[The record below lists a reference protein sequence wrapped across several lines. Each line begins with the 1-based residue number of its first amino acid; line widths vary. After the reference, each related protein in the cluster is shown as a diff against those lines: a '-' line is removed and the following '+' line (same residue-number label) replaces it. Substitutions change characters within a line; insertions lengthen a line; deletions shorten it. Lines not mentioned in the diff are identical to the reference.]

1 MRGCSRCRRR
11 AAAIA
16 TVAET
21 KNTQR
26 RVQESERERAV
37 ERARRGS
44 SRRVGLVD
52 GTECAQLAKYTQ
64 WAKCAKTDSEQT
76 TDNGQWT
83 DRQADT
89 ADGADGADG
98 ADRRTRDNRNGRK
111 LEMEELRQPRQARQ
125 AWKAYRASTAS
136 SQEQQEGKQEEGE
149 KEGQRLEHT
158 VQEVRR
164 EEKSR
169 LKRRTSEK
177 LATTSANESK

>member
-1 MRGCSRCRRR
+1 MRGCCRCRRK

-26 RVQESERERAV
+26 RVQENETERAV

-83 DRQADT
+83 DRQADR
-89 ADGADGADG
+89 ADG

-111 LEMEELRQPRQARQ
+111 LEMEELRQP
-125 AWKAYRASTAS
+125 WKAYRASTAS
-136 SQEQQEGKQEEGE
+136 SQEQQEGKQEEE

-164 EEKSR
+164 EEQ
-169 LKRRTSEK
+169 TEEK
-177 LATTSANESK
+177 NLREARDNECK

>member
-83 DRQADT
+83 DRQAD
-89 ADGADGADG
+89 
-98 ADRRTRDNRNGRK
+98 RRTRDNRNGRK
-111 LEMEELRQPRQARQ
+111 LEMEELRQPRQAWQ

-136 SQEQQEGKQEEGE
+136 SQEQQGRKQEEEE

>member
-1 MRGCSRCRRR
+1 MRGCCRCRRR

-83 DRQADT
+83 DRQADR
-89 ADGADGADG
+89 ADG

-136 SQEQQEGKQEEGE
+136 SQEQQEGKQEEEE

-158 VQEVRR
+158 VQEVKR